1 MALSA
6 HHLVLALLAL
16 HGWRGACLSCRS
28 SRAPGEGPL
37 QGAQHNGHEVGR
49 LVLALHAPKDSGA
62 CTCAR
67 VCVSVHFTVLLSEY
81 GVATRCEAFKR
92 RSVCWRFQD
101 VSACQN
107 RSRERCT
114 QLPRLVTPA
123 GCEGKHR
130 VLLKERAV
138 VSLVDLAL
146 PHADHLV
153 RVRSDP
159 GKVEVHAFAPQLF
172 EVLLASFAFRIST
185 RIRVLQRSVK
195 RPMSGRIAEVN
206 AELRSCGMIPLRQ
219 LSACRPRQ
227 EQC

>member
-16 HGWRGACLSCRS
+16 HGWRGTCLSCRS

-49 LVLALHAPKDSGA
+49 LVLALHAPKDSGRVHLR
-62 CTCAR
+62 AR
-67 VCVSVHFTVLLSEY
+67 MCVSVHFPVLLSEY
-81 GVATRCEAFKR
+81 GVATRCEGFKR

-101 VSACQN
+101 VSVYQN

-123 GCEGKHR
+123 GCERKHR

-153 RVRSDP
+153 SMRSDP

-172 EVLLASFAFRIST
+172 EVLLAGFAFRVST

-195 RPMSGRIAEVN
+195 RPMSRRVAEVY
-206 AELRSCGMIPLRQ
+206 AKLGSCGMIPW
-219 LSACRPRQ
+219 C
-227 EQC
+227 